1 MLLYRDDSPNVFC
14 RIKKPDV
21 GGWVQRGTGVT
32 GVDEALRMAEE
43 WHDEIRFKAK
53 HGLAIEPK
61 AFSAVADVYVRE
73 LREEVDLGVRN
84 ERHLKDYVPVVKRYL
99 KLYFGTKAID
109 TIDNA
114 DIADYQK

>member
-1 MLLYRDDSPNVFC
+1 
-14 RIKKPDV
+14 
-21 GGWVQRGTGVT
+21 
-32 GVDEALRMAEE
+32 MAEE